1 LNIKKFLT
9 VFVAAMLLVTI
20 GCASGPIAPKDV
32 EQHLVILNTNDTHGH
47 PVAFYDYPAGDQGG
61 IPVRKTFVDGVRTAN
76 PNVLVVDAGDM
87 NTGRPESNFFSAEP
101 DIIGY
106 NAVGY
111 DLMTMGNHEFDH
123 DFAKMQEQIAL
134 SEFPWLCA
142 NVKTEDG
149 KYIENVQP
157 YIIKEY
163 GTFKVAVLGL
173 MSKYTAETGNPEFIQ
188 GFVFEDEVEVAR
200 ELVPKLQK
208 KADIV
213 IAVVHM
219 GLYDETKGSMLLAKE
234 VPGIAMIVDG
244 HTHTKTEEAVFVK
257 NDETGKNVA
266 IVSSKHWGLY
276 MGKTD
281 LTFMNGEVTDVD
293 FELVPMNV
301 RKRIKHDD
309 GTRTYPTI
317 GEEIAKDEALLATLQ
332 VYVDKVDAV
341 LSEVIGK
348 ATAVFANDDT
358 RKMETALGDI
368 VTDSQKW
375 FIETQGLEADFAFQ
389 NGGGIRATLG
399 DGEIQ
404 KATIYEVLPFDNS
417 IALLEMKGT
426 DVIALFEKA
435 ATNIGAGAMAQVS
448 KEVKFVID
456 SATQTVAEL
465 TINGSPVDPA
475 KVYKVACNSYL
486 ASGGDGYGMFKNNQS
501 MYDTSLMQ
509 RDAFID
515 YIIYLGGTIS
525 PETDGRITIK

>member
-1 LNIKKFLT
+1 MNIKKFLS
-9 VFVAAMLLVTI
+9 VFVIATLLMAV
-20 GCASGPIAPKDV
+20 GCASGPIAEKDV
-32 EQHLVILNTNDTHGH
+32 EQHLVILNTNDHHGH

-61 IPVRKTFVDGVRTAN
+61 IPARATFIKKVKMEN
-76 PNVLVVDAGDM
+76 PNVLVVDAGDI
-87 NTGRPESNFFSAEP
+87 NTGRPESNFFKTEP

-106 NAVGY
+106 NMAGY
-111 DLMTMGNHEFDH
+111 DLMSMGNHEFDN
-123 DFAKMQEQIAL
+123 DFATMQEQIAL

-149 KYIENVQP
+149 KYIENVEP

-163 GTFKVAVLGL
+163 GTFKVAIFGL
-173 MSKYTAETGNPEFIQ
+173 MNKNTAKTGNPEFIK
-188 GFVFEDEVEVAR
+188 GYVFEDEVETAKA
-200 ELVPKLQK
+200 LVPKLKK

-244 HTHTKTEEAVFVK
+244 HTHTKTEEPVFVT
-257 NDETGKNVA
+257 NTETGMDVA

-281 LTFMNGEVTDVD
+281 LTFMNGEVTDID

-301 RKRIKHDD
+301 RERVTDAD
-309 GTRTYPTI
+309 GNRTYPTV
-317 GEEIAKDEALLATLQ
+317 GEELEKDSEILAVLQ
-332 VYVDKVDAV
+332 TYVDKVDAV

-348 ATAVFANDDT
+348 ATAPFLNDNT
-358 RKMETALGDI
+358 RKMETAIGDI

-375 FIETQGLEADFAFQ
+375 FIENQGLEADFAFQ

-399 DGEIQ
+399 EGEIQ
-404 KATIYEVLPFDNS
+404 KQTVYEILPFDNS
-417 IALLEMKGT
+417 IALVELKGT
-426 DVIALFEKA
+426 DVIALFDKA
-435 ATNIGAGAMAQVS
+435 ATNVGAGAMAQVS

-456 SATQTVAEL
+456 SASKTVVEL
-465 TINGSPVDPA
+465 TIDGMPVDPN

-486 ASGGDGYGMFKNNQS
+486 AAGGDGYDMFKNS
-501 MYDTSLMQ
+501 LSYYDTSLMQ

-515 YIIYLGGTIS
+515 YIIHLGGTIS